1 MMMST
6 VDGMHRPE
14 YKNAVTAVYIAGLFI
29 QILDSTVVNVALPSL
44 ADEFAVDVTDVEWVI
59 VGFGLT
65 LAAGIPA
72 AGWFADR
79 FGPKRVFLSAIVIFT
94 VASMACGL
102 ASSLDQ
108 LVAAR
113 IAQGLG
119 AGLITPVGSAMLY
132 RAYPLHERAKAANTV
147 LSVTVIAPAIGPTIG
162 GLLIETVSWRAIF
175 FVNVPIGA
183 LALVLGWL
191 WLKPDEAKDPGHLDM
206 AGLALSSGGLA
217 LGVYALSSGPDV
229 GWLSARVLL
238 AGLASI
244 AALTALV
251 QVERRVAEPVLA
263 LRLLTE
269 RLFRTCNLLGAFLYM
284 GFVSQIF
291 MLTLYLQRF
300 RGYSALEAGLTS
312 SSMPI
317 GVLLFSNLVGGRLY
331 QRVGPRRMLIVGTSG
346 ATVSTALFSLVGSVT
361 PLPLIG
367 GVMFVRGLFLGSV
380 FLAIQAAVYVRV
392 ESVDLARAASLFNAQ
407 RQAATAIG
415 VAVTATALAAFAP
428 LGGVGAGS
436 GAEGLAAYQSAFL
449 VAGLMMAPAVLASTF
464 IRDEDVAATRQ
475 AAS

>member
-1 MMMST
+1 
-6 VDGMHRPE
+6 MHRPE

-94 VASMACGL
+94 FASMACGL

>member
-1 MMMST
+1 MST

-94 VASMACGL
+94 FASMACGL